1 MSEKIDIYETKN
13 PLRLYPLLATRG
25 LVVMPDIKVSFDVGR
40 KSSIKAIETA
50 MHNGRMLVLSSQKD
64 ISEDEPA
71 SDNVFD
77 IGTLVKVKQVV
88 KVNEDSLRVLVKGE
102 IGRAH
107 V

>member
-50 MHNGRMLVLSSQKD
+50 MHNKYACPVLS
-64 ISEDEPA
+64 EGY
-71 SDNVFD
+71 F
-77 IGTLVKVKQVV
+77 G
-88 KVNEDSLRVLVKGE
+88 G
-102 IGRAH
+102 
-107 V
+107 